1 MTRTLTHMQH
11 DPRDAHPNQILDAIA
26 RNTERTAQA
35 AATIRT
41 LIVLW
46 FVLSLAA
53 GAMLALLALTAAG

>member
-1 MTRTLTHMQH
+1 MQH
-11 DPRDAHPNQILDAIA
+11 DPTQTHPNHILDAIA

-35 AATIRT
+35 VATIRT

-53 GAMLALLALTAAG
+53 GAVLALLALAAAG